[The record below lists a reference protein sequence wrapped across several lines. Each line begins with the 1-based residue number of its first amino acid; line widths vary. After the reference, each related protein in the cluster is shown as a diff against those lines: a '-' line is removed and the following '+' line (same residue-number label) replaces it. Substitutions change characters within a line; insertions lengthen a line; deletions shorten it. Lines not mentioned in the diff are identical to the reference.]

1 MRILTVLGAR
11 PQFIKSAIISNQI
24 IDSTFLEEIV
34 VHTGQHFEHN
44 MSDIFFQEMNLSKPN
59 YNLGI
64 NRMNRELMIEKMI
77 EKLCPILISEKPDAV
92 LVYGDTNSTLAGS
105 LAAEKLKIPIFH
117 IESGLRSFNKSMP
130 EELNRV
136 KTDQLSSLLFCP
148 TENSVNNLTKEGIT
162 EGVFLSGDVM
172 YDIFRMFSRKNKNF
186 SKTKLQIKSDYV
198 VTTIHRQE
206 NTDDEEKLRSIF
218 LNLDM
223 INEEIKVVLPLHP
236 RTKGQL
242 QRFNIKTNIECID
255 PLGYLSM
262 LSLIKSA
269 EMVIT
274 DSGGLQKEAFFAEK
288 KCITVREETEWKE
301 LIDNDINNLSNP
313 DNLFKKFES
322 MRKNDCNFPKGLYG
336 DGNASEIILDS
347 IIRYFD

>member
-1 MRILTVLGAR
+1 MKILTVLGAR
-11 PQFIKSAIISNQI
+11 PQFIKSVIISNQI
-24 IDSTFLEEIV
+24 SDSTFLKEIV

-44 MSDIFFQEMNLSKPN
+44 MSDIYFQEMNLSKPN

-64 NRMNRELMIEKMI
+64 NRMNRELMIKKMI

-172 YDIFRMFSRKNKNF
+172 YDIFRMFSRKLLNNV
-186 SKTKLQIKSDYV
+186 SIKSNEGFAY
-198 VTTIHRQE
+198 
-206 NTDDEEKLRSIF
+206 SIELLVKAKH
-218 LNLDM
+218 LNLKIIEVPSVWIEREDRKSSFK
-223 INEEIKVVLPLHP
+223 IIKWS
-236 RTKGQL
+236 KSY
-242 QRFNIKTNIECID
+242 IKW
-255 PLGYLSM
+255 YL
-262 LSLIKSA
+262 L
-269 EMVIT
+269 
-274 DSGGLQKEAFFAEK
+274 AFF
-288 KCITVREETEWKE
+288 R
-301 LIDNDINNLSNP
+301 
-313 DNLFKKFES
+313 
-322 MRKNDCNFPKGLYG
+322 
-336 DGNASEIILDS
+336 
-347 IIRYFD
+347 